1 MKQAILLTVCFW
13 VSIANAQTSKP
24 PVPEVLNEIRY
35 YQETDNSLKPLEKTT
50 ARYVTK
56 SKALGYG
63 GVTINFV
70 LDSDRSPI
78 RFVSAERMTFIV
90 AMADGTGDPTG
101 WFTLYKATVKK
112 GKRSGNFGDYKVFGK
127 SSGNK
132 EVVSY
137 RVKKIGTQVYE
148 IIPDTKLDKGEYF
161 FANKGSLSKYGN
173 TAADVFAFG
182 ID

>member
-1 MKQAILLTVCFW
+1 MKQVILLTVCFW
-13 VSIANAQTSKP
+13 TGIAHAQSTKIP
-24 PVPEVLNEIRY
+24 MPEVLNDIQY
-35 YQETDNSLKPLEKTT
+35 YQQSSNSLKPLEKTT

-63 GVTINFV
+63 GVTFNFV

-78 RFVSAERMTFIV
+78 RFVSAERTTFIV

-101 WFTLYKATVKK
+101 WFTLYKATLKK

-127 SSGNK
+127 PSSNK
-132 EVVSY
+132 EVIFYS
-137 RVKKIGTQVYE
+137 VKKIGNQVYE
-148 IIPDTKLDKGEYF
+148 IIPDAKLDKGEYF

-173 TAADVFAFG
+173 TAADVFAFA

>member
-1 MKQAILLTVCFW
+1 MKQAILFTVCFW
-13 VSIANAQTSKP
+13 TIIANAQTSKI
-24 PVPEVLNEIRY
+24 PVPEVLNDINY
-35 YQETDNSLKPLEKTT
+35 YQPSGNTLKPLEKTT
-50 ARYVTK
+50 AKYVTK

-70 LDSDRSPI
+70 LDGDKSPI
-78 RFVSAERMTFIV
+78 RFVSIDRTSFVV

-127 SSGNK
+127 SSTSK
-132 EVVSY
+132 EVISY
-137 RVKKIGTQVYE
+137 SVKSHGNQVYE
-148 IIPDTKLDKGEYF
+148 IIPDAKLETGEYF

-182 ID
+182 VD

>member
-1 MKQAILLTVCFW
+1 MKLAILLTVCFG
-13 VSIANAQTSKP
+13 VNIVNAQTSKP
-24 PVPEVLNEIRY
+24 PVPDILNDIRY
-35 YQETDNSLKPLEKTT
+35 YQPSTNYLKPLEKTT

-63 GVTINFV
+63 GMTISFV
-70 LDSDRSPI
+70 LDGKESTI
-78 RFVSAERMTFIV
+78 RLSSADRMTFIV
-90 AMADGTGDPTG
+90 ALGDGMGDPTG

-112 GKRSGNFGDYKVFGK
+112 GKRSGKFGDYKVFGG
-127 SSGNK
+127 SSTNK
-132 EVVSY
+132 EVISY
-137 RVKKIGTQVYE
+137 SVKKLGNQVYE

>member
-1 MKQAILLTVCFW
+1 MKQAILLALCFW
-13 VSIANAQTSKP
+13 ASIVNAQTSKL
-24 PVPEVLNEIRY
+24 PVPEVLNDICY
-35 YQETDNSLKPLEKTT
+35 HQESDNSLKPLEKTT

-56 SKALGYG
+56 SKAFGYG

-70 LDSDRSPI
+70 LDSDKSPI
-78 RFVSAERMTFIV
+78 RLVSAERTTFIV

-127 SSGNK
+127 PSSNK
-132 EVVSY
+132 EVISY
-137 RVKKIGTQVYE
+137 SVKKIGNQVYE